1 MKKIFSLSLM
11 LVISSIIFSCSSD
24 SGSSD
29 MSQTQDLTTNV
40 PNQIDY
46 NPSSNGDNYVK
57 EGTGNNVV
65 LGTLF
70 NSSLSGQLSV
80 TLSGTDSGSV
90 EVINGQLKTKS
101 NVNFTTGSKSVNYTI
116 TQTGTS
122 FSRTGN
128 LTFDVY
134 YNLDTYTCDNVIFIE
149 WKVDGTQPT
158 SPQSKSVDG
167 VPYQYLID
175 DTMIFQMVSD
185 RNYFLSTN
193 SSTGWNSWTTYK
205 VQSTGTFNSSLV
217 YGVVNRNVFS
227 KVIDL
232 PSNPSVDNKRVY
244 ELDVTHIDPS
254 NATFDSD
261 VNTCSD
267 PSDDNGIYDC
277 TQI

>member
-1 MKKIFSLSLM
+1 MKKIFSLSM
-11 LVISSIIFSCSSD
+11 LVGISSLILSCSSD
-24 SGSSD
+24 SGGYD
-29 MSQTQDLTTNV
+29 TPQIQDLTTNV
-40 PNQIDY
+40 PTQINY
-46 NPSSNGDNYVK
+46 NPSSNGDNYIK
-57 EGTGNNVV
+57 EGIGNNVV

-70 NSSLSGQLSV
+70 NSSLSSQLSV
-80 TLSGTDSGSV
+80 ILSGTDSGLV
-90 EVINGQLKTKS
+90 EVLNGQLKTKS
-101 NVNFTTGSKSVNYTI
+101 NVNFTTGPKLVNYTI

-122 FSRTGN
+122 FTRTGY
-128 LTFDVY
+128 LTFNVY

-175 DTMIFQMVSD
+175 ETMIFQMVSD

-193 SSTGWNSWTTYK
+193 SSTGWSSWTTYK
-205 VQSTGTFNSSLV
+205 VQSTGTFNQSLV

-232 PSNPSVDNKRVY
+232 PSNPIVDNKRVY
-244 ELDVTHIDPS
+244 ELDVTFISPGF
-254 NATFDSD
+254 AIFDSN